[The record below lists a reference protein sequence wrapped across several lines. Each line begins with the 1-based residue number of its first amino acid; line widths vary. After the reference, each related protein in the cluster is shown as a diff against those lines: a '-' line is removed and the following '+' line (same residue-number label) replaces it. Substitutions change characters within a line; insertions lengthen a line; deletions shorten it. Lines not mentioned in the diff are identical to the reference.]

1 MMRMKLRPEL
11 MSEPA
16 VMSLK
21 TLMED
26 QSLADIKITG
36 VSVDSR
42 KVKPGFLF
50 AAFKGDKFDGV
61 RYIPDAVAQ
70 GAVAILVEQDAVVLP
85 CDVPVIRTYNLRR
98 AFARAAAR
106 FYKYAP
112 ENLVAVTGTNGKSSV
127 VDLFRQMAG
136 HCGHKSACIGTIGL
150 NVDGDAKSFG
160 LTTPAPDEFHKMLA
174 ELHGLDVTHA
184 AFEASSHGLEQY
196 RVDGVKIKAAAFTNL
211 SRDHLDYH
219 HTLEDYLFAKLRLF
233 GEVLPPQGIA
243 VINADDDYAH
253 EVETLCWVRGID
265 VLSVGEK
272 GEDIHLLSKEVV
284 AHGQK
289 LHLGIAG
296 QVFEL
301 VLPLI
306 GDFQASNALVAA
318 GLLLALGEKPQ
329 AIVDA
334 MQQVSGVHGRLEEIG
349 VSRRGARIIIDYAHT
364 PGGLEAALK
373 ALKPHNLGRMHVV
386 FGCGGDRDKGK
397 RPEMGRVAT
406 EHADRVYVTDDNPR
420 SEDAA
425 LIRAQIL
432 YAAPQAMEIGDRAE
446 AITAAVSA
454 AGPGDIVLI
463 AGKGHETGQ
472 IVGDQILPFSDIDA
486 AKAALSREG
495 GVE

>member
-1 MMRMKLRPEL
+1 MYMELRPET
-11 MSEPA
+11 MA
-16 VMSLK
+16 MSLR

-26 QSLADIKITG
+26 PNLPDIKITG

-42 KVKPGFLF
+42 KVQPGFLF
-50 AAFKGDKFDGV
+50 AAFKGVKFDGV

-70 GAVAILVEQDAVVLP
+70 GAVAILVEQDAELP
-85 CDVPVIRTYNLRR
+85 QCDVPVIRAFNLRR
-98 AFARAAAR
+98 SFARAAAR

-127 VDLFRQMAG
+127 VDLFRQMAEA
-136 HCGHKSACIGTIGL
+136 CGHKSASLGTIGL
-150 NVDGDAKSFG
+150 NVGGEAQSFG
-160 LTTPAPDEFHKMLA
+160 LTTPGPADFHEMLA
-174 ELHGLDVTHA
+174 HLHGVGVTHA

-219 HTLEDYLFAKLRLF
+219 HSLEDYLFAKLRLF
-233 GEVLPPQGIA
+233 GEILPPQGIA

-265 VLSVGEK
+265 VISVGEK
-272 GEDIHLLSKEVV
+272 GEDIHLLSRDVLP
-284 AHGQK
+284 HGQN
-289 LHLGIAG
+289 LHIGIAG
-296 QVFEL
+296 QVFEIT
-301 VLPLI
+301 LPLI

-318 GLLLALGEKPQ
+318 GLLLALGEKPE
-329 AIVDA
+329 AIVKA
-334 MQQVSGVHGRLEEIG
+334 MEMVKGVHGRLEDVG
-349 VSRRGARIIIDYAHT
+349 VSRRGARVIIDYAHT

-373 ALKPHNLGRMHVV
+373 ALRPHNLGRLHVV

-397 RPEMGRVAT
+397 RPEMGRIAT
-406 EHADRVYVTDDNPR
+406 ALADRVYITNDNPR

-425 LIRAQIL
+425 VIRAQIL
-432 YAAPQAMEIGDRAE
+432 YAAPRAMEIGDRGE
-446 AITAAVSA
+446 AITAAISA

-472 IVGDQILPFSDIDA
+472 IVGDEILPFSDVEA
-486 AKAALSREG
+486 AHAALNGQG
-495 GVE
+495 GVA